1 MKVKIRK
8 SIFFLILLTITI
20 SGCIPAS
27 NNLSS
32 SLGPERSTN
41 KVEPSQV
48 PSPATFTH
56 SISATSTVIPTVTPL
71 PTLNSQEAE
80 KTIAALMNTNND
92 CEAPC
97 FWRIIPGKT
106 TYKEVKNYL
115 WYMGTEIWETTID
128 GNEIVQGSYN
138 LQNDIEVSFISYF
151 QDGVVE
157 SIRASI
163 TSPNNINTNN
173 RQWSAYS
180 PETLIA
186 RYGPPSEVKVEID
199 RGPAQ
204 AFSMVMFYETR
215 DLIIEYVGYKILQH
229 SEGEPEICPLIAD
242 FTHVSVWFGKN
253 PEYPPLYGVPIE
265 EATISKMSIEDF
277 SKRMTGNPEDAYFT
291 MIIDKFQ

>member
-27 NNLSS
+27 YNLSS
-32 SLGPERSTN
+32 SPGPERSTN
-41 KVEPSQV
+41 TVEPSQI
-48 PSPATFTH
+48 PSPATFTP
-56 SISATSTVIPTVTPL
+56 SISATSTVTPTVTPL

-80 KTIAALMNTNND
+80 KIIAALMNTNND

-97 FWRIIPGKT
+97 FWGIIPGKT

-115 WYMGTEIWETTID
+115 WYMGMEIWETTID

-163 TSPNNINTNN
+163 TSPSNINTND

-180 PETLIA
+180 RETLIA

-199 RGPAQ
+199 REPAQ

-215 DLIIEYVGYKILQH
+215 DLIIACGGYKILQY
-229 SEGEPEICPLIAD
+229 SEGEPKICPLIAD
-242 FTHVSVWFGKN
+242 FSHVSV
-253 PEYPPLYGVPIE
+253 
-265 EATISKMSIEDF
+265 
-277 SKRMTGNPEDAYFT
+277 
-291 MIIDKFQ
+291 